1 MRKPILLVCAVLVCG
16 LLSACGT
23 LAPARE
29 GLWEELGLAPDQ
41 TVASADDR
49 EISAGLYLYWLTEI
63 TDGIRQYYSEEEQEP
78 DWSKEVE
85 EGLTLG
91 QYAKERALES
101 AALYA
106 AVENWAQR
114 YDCALTEADRA
125 EAARAWDDTAAEQ
138 GGEDAYLAAL
148 AQKGLDEAGGRRM
161 AEDHI
166 LYQKLCALAMEEGS
180 GLWEEPA
187 DLDLFYT
194 QRGYVTV
201 DLVEVAAGG
210 AEEAAALFGH
220 YKDVDIIITHAFFP
234 VVAAHVKADQDQIPL
249 FGWQEDGWLDMT
261 NDKVT
266 NHHDVVQWY
275 KKLRADGFK
284 IRRIGHDRKFCR
296 EYFVEMQ
303 KERFPIKDQPQL
315 FTRKSEGFRYLE
327 ASAKKGT
334 LYYMHAEPYEYC
346 VQNVAGIEKADD
358 MVMYQKIEPNLRID
372 LFDASVF
379 AVCAYLEDLTAS
391 NKAAGWY
398 DKKDKDGDAD

>member
-16 LLSACGT
+16 FLSACGA

-187 DLDLFYT
+187 DLDQFYT

-210 AEEAAALFGH
+210 AEEAAALFGRINESA
-220 YKDVDIIITHAFFP
+220 DP
-234 VVAAHVKADQDQIPL
+234 VAELAAIRQERGQSGYPRTFLPGDGSVPDAYAQAAAALSPGQIS
-249 FGWQEDGWLDMT
+249 G
-261 NDKVT
+261 
-266 NHHDVVQWY
+266 VVE
-275 KKLRADGFK
+275 G
-284 IRRIGHDRKFCR
+284 
-296 EYFVEMQ
+296 
-303 KERFPIKDQPQL
+303 P
-315 FTRKSEGFRYLE
+315 EGFAILAR
-327 ASAKKGT
+327 
-334 LYYMHAEPYEYC
+334 
-346 VQNVAGIEKADD
+346 
-358 MVMYQKIEPNLRID
+358 
-372 LFDASVF
+372 
-379 AVCAYLEDLTAS
+379 LEDDCEAVRLELMDQRLLESARNARIEVSQSYQALDVETFC
-391 NKAAGWY
+391 AAL
-398 DKKDKDGDAD
+398 DGLR

>member
-16 LLSACGT
+16 FLSACGA

-49 EISAGLYLYWLTEI
+49 EISAGLYLYWLTKI

-187 DLDLFYT
+187 DLDQFYT

-201 DLVEVAAGG
+201 DLVEVPADA
-210 AEEAAALFGH
+210 AEEAAALFGRINESA
-220 YKDVDIIITHAFFP
+220 DP
-234 VVAAHVKADQDQIPL
+234 VAELAAIRQERGQSGYPRTFLPGDGSVPDAYAQAAAALSPGQIS
-249 FGWQEDGWLDMT
+249 G
-261 NDKVT
+261 
-266 NHHDVVQWY
+266 VVE
-275 KKLRADGFK
+275 G
-284 IRRIGHDRKFCR
+284 
-296 EYFVEMQ
+296 
-303 KERFPIKDQPQL
+303 P
-315 FTRKSEGFRYLE
+315 EGFAILAR
-327 ASAKKGT
+327 
-334 LYYMHAEPYEYC
+334 
-346 VQNVAGIEKADD
+346 
-358 MVMYQKIEPNLRID
+358 
-372 LFDASVF
+372 
-379 AVCAYLEDLTAS
+379 LEDDCEAVRLELMDQRLLESARNARIEVSQSYQALDVETFC
-391 NKAAGWY
+391 AAL
-398 DKKDKDGDAD
+398 DGLR

>member
-16 LLSACGT
+16 FLSACGA

-187 DLDLFYT
+187 DLDQFYT

-201 DLVEVAAGG
+201 DLVEVPADA
-210 AEEAAALFGH
+210 AEEAAALFGRINESA
-220 YKDVDIIITHAFFP
+220 DP
-234 VVAAHVKADQDQIPL
+234 VAELAAIRQERGQSGYPRTFLPGDGSVPDAYAQAAAALSPGQIS
-249 FGWQEDGWLDMT
+249 G
-261 NDKVT
+261 
-266 NHHDVVQWY
+266 VVE
-275 KKLRADGFK
+275 G
-284 IRRIGHDRKFCR
+284 
-296 EYFVEMQ
+296 
-303 KERFPIKDQPQL
+303 P
-315 FTRKSEGFRYLE
+315 EGFAILAR
-327 ASAKKGT
+327 
-334 LYYMHAEPYEYC
+334 
-346 VQNVAGIEKADD
+346 
-358 MVMYQKIEPNLRID
+358 
-372 LFDASVF
+372 
-379 AVCAYLEDLTAS
+379 LEDDCEAVRLELMDQRLLESARNARIEVSQSYQALDVETFC
-391 NKAAGWY
+391 AAL
-398 DKKDKDGDAD
+398 DGLR

>member
-16 LLSACGT
+16 LLSACGA
-23 LAPARE
+23 LALARE

-148 AQKGLDEAGGRRM
+148 AQKGLDEAGGCRM

-187 DLDLFYT
+187 DLDQFYT

-201 DLVEVAAGG
+201 DLVEVPADA
-210 AEEAAALFGH
+210 AEEAAALFGRINESA
-220 YKDVDIIITHAFFP
+220 DP
-234 VVAAHVKADQDQIPL
+234 VAELAAIRQERGQSGYPRTFLPGDGSVPDAYAQAAAALSPGQIS
-249 FGWQEDGWLDMT
+249 G
-261 NDKVT
+261 
-266 NHHDVVQWY
+266 VVE
-275 KKLRADGFK
+275 G
-284 IRRIGHDRKFCR
+284 
-296 EYFVEMQ
+296 
-303 KERFPIKDQPQL
+303 P
-315 FTRKSEGFRYLE
+315 EGFAILAR
-327 ASAKKGT
+327 
-334 LYYMHAEPYEYC
+334 
-346 VQNVAGIEKADD
+346 
-358 MVMYQKIEPNLRID
+358 
-372 LFDASVF
+372 
-379 AVCAYLEDLTAS
+379 LEDDCEAVRLELMDQRLLESARNARIEVSQSYQALDVETFC
-391 NKAAGWY
+391 AAL
-398 DKKDKDGDAD
+398 DGLR

>member
-16 LLSACGT
+16 FLSACGA

-166 LYQKLCALAMEEGS
+166 LYQKLCALAVEEGS
-180 GLWEEPA
+180 GLWEEAA
-187 DLDLFYT
+187 DLDQFET

-201 DLVEVAAGG
+201 DLVEVPADA
-210 AEEAAALFGH
+210 AEEAAALFGRINESA
-220 YKDVDIIITHAFFP
+220 DP
-234 VVAAHVKADQDQIPL
+234 VAELAAIRQERGQSGYPRTFLPGDGSVPDAYAQAAAALSPGQIS
-249 FGWQEDGWLDMT
+249 G
-261 NDKVT
+261 
-266 NHHDVVQWY
+266 VVE
-275 KKLRADGFK
+275 G
-284 IRRIGHDRKFCR
+284 
-296 EYFVEMQ
+296 
-303 KERFPIKDQPQL
+303 P
-315 FTRKSEGFRYLE
+315 EGFAILAR
-327 ASAKKGT
+327 
-334 LYYMHAEPYEYC
+334 
-346 VQNVAGIEKADD
+346 
-358 MVMYQKIEPNLRID
+358 
-372 LFDASVF
+372 
-379 AVCAYLEDLTAS
+379 LEDDCEAVRLELMDQRLLESARNARIEVSQSYQALDVETFC
-391 NKAAGWY
+391 AAL
-398 DKKDKDGDAD
+398 DGLR

>member
-16 LLSACGT
+16 FLSACGA

-166 LYQKLCALAMEEGS
+166 LYQKLCALAVEEGS
-180 GLWEEPA
+180 GLWEEAA
-187 DLDLFYT
+187 DLDQFYT

-201 DLVEVAAGG
+201 DLVEVPADA
-210 AEEAAALFGH
+210 AEEAAALFGRINESA
-220 YKDVDIIITHAFFP
+220 DP
-234 VVAAHVKADQDQIPL
+234 VAELAAIRQERGQSGYPRTFLPGDGSVPDAYAQAAAALSPGQIS
-249 FGWQEDGWLDMT
+249 G
-261 NDKVT
+261 
-266 NHHDVVQWY
+266 VVE
-275 KKLRADGFK
+275 G
-284 IRRIGHDRKFCR
+284 
-296 EYFVEMQ
+296 
-303 KERFPIKDQPQL
+303 P
-315 FTRKSEGFRYLE
+315 EGFAILAR
-327 ASAKKGT
+327 
-334 LYYMHAEPYEYC
+334 
-346 VQNVAGIEKADD
+346 
-358 MVMYQKIEPNLRID
+358 
-372 LFDASVF
+372 
-379 AVCAYLEDLTAS
+379 LEDDCEAVRLELMDQRLLESARNARIEVSQSYQALDVETFC
-391 NKAAGWY
+391 AAL
-398 DKKDKDGDAD
+398 DGLR

>member
-16 LLSACGT
+16 LLSACGA

-187 DLDLFYT
+187 DLDQFYT

-201 DLVEVAAGG
+201 DLVEVPADA
-210 AEEAAALFGH
+210 AEEAAALFGR
-220 YKDVDIIITHAFFP
+220 INESAEP
-234 VVAAHVKADQDQIPL
+234 VAELAAIRQERGQSGYPRTFLPGDGSVPDAYAQAAAALYPGQIS
-249 FGWQEDGWLDMT
+249 G
-261 NDKVT
+261 
-266 NHHDVVQWY
+266 VVE
-275 KKLRADGFK
+275 G
-284 IRRIGHDRKFCR
+284 
-296 EYFVEMQ
+296 
-303 KERFPIKDQPQL
+303 P
-315 FTRKSEGFRYLE
+315 EGFAILAR
-327 ASAKKGT
+327 
-334 LYYMHAEPYEYC
+334 
-346 VQNVAGIEKADD
+346 
-358 MVMYQKIEPNLRID
+358 
-372 LFDASVF
+372 
-379 AVCAYLEDLTAS
+379 LEDDCEAVRLELMDQRLLESARNARIEVSQSYQALDVETFC
-391 NKAAGWY
+391 AAL
-398 DKKDKDGDAD
+398 DGLR

>member
-16 LLSACGT
+16 LLSACGA

-180 GLWEEPA
+180 GLWEEEA
-187 DLDLFYT
+187 DLAEFYT
-194 QRGYVTV
+194 RRGYMTV
-201 DLVEVAAGG
+201 DLVEVPADG
-210 AEEAAALFGH
+210 AEEAAALFGRINESA
-220 YKDVDIIITHAFFP
+220 DPVAELAAIRQERGQSGWPRTLLPGDGSLPHAYAQAAAALSP
-234 VVAAHVKADQDQIPL
+234 GQISGVVEGP
-249 FGWQEDGWLDMT
+249 
-261 NDKVT
+261 
-266 NHHDVVQWY
+266 
-275 KKLRADGFK
+275 
-284 IRRIGHDRKFCR
+284 
-296 EYFVEMQ
+296 
-303 KERFPIKDQPQL
+303 
-315 FTRKSEGFRYLE
+315 EGFAILGR
-327 ASAKKGT
+327 
-334 LYYMHAEPYEYC
+334 
-346 VQNVAGIEKADD
+346 
-358 MVMYQKIEPNLRID
+358 
-372 LFDASVF
+372 
-379 AVCAYLEDLTAS
+379 LEDDPEAVRLELMDQRLLESARNARMEVS
-391 NKAAGWY
+391 QSHQELDVEALCAALEEVR
-398 DKKDKDGDAD
+398 KP

>member
-16 LLSACGT
+16 LLSACGA

-125 EAARAWDDTAAEQ
+125 EAAWAWDDTAAEQ

-187 DLDLFYT
+187 DLAEFYT

-210 AEEAAALFGH
+210 AEEAAALFGRINESA
-220 YKDVDIIITHAFFP
+220 DP
-234 VVAAHVKADQDQIPL
+234 VAELAAIRQERGQSGYPRTFLPGDGSVPDAYAQAAAALSPGQIS
-249 FGWQEDGWLDMT
+249 G
-261 NDKVT
+261 
-266 NHHDVVQWY
+266 VVE
-275 KKLRADGFK
+275 G
-284 IRRIGHDRKFCR
+284 
-296 EYFVEMQ
+296 
-303 KERFPIKDQPQL
+303 P
-315 FTRKSEGFRYLE
+315 EGFAILAR
-327 ASAKKGT
+327 
-334 LYYMHAEPYEYC
+334 
-346 VQNVAGIEKADD
+346 
-358 MVMYQKIEPNLRID
+358 
-372 LFDASVF
+372 
-379 AVCAYLEDLTAS
+379 LEDDCEAVRLELMDQRLLESARNARIEVSQSYQALDVETFC
-391 NKAAGWY
+391 AAL
-398 DKKDKDGDAD
+398 DGLR

>member
-16 LLSACGT
+16 FLSACGA

-63 TDGIRQYYSEEEQEP
+63 TDGIRHYYSEEEQEP

-187 DLDLFYT
+187 DLAEFYT

-210 AEEAAALFGH
+210 AEEAAALFGRINESA
-220 YKDVDIIITHAFFP
+220 DP
-234 VVAAHVKADQDQIPL
+234 VAELAAIRQERGQSGYPRTFLPGDGSVPDAYAQAAAALSPGQIS
-249 FGWQEDGWLDMT
+249 G
-261 NDKVT
+261 
-266 NHHDVVQWY
+266 VVE
-275 KKLRADGFK
+275 G
-284 IRRIGHDRKFCR
+284 
-296 EYFVEMQ
+296 
-303 KERFPIKDQPQL
+303 P
-315 FTRKSEGFRYLE
+315 EGFAILAR
-327 ASAKKGT
+327 
-334 LYYMHAEPYEYC
+334 
-346 VQNVAGIEKADD
+346 
-358 MVMYQKIEPNLRID
+358 
-372 LFDASVF
+372 
-379 AVCAYLEDLTAS
+379 LEDDCEAVRLELMDQRLLESARNARIEVSQSYQALDVETFC
-391 NKAAGWY
+391 AAL
-398 DKKDKDGDAD
+398 DGLR

>member
-16 LLSACGT
+16 FLSACGA

-180 GLWEEPA
+180 GLWEEAA
-187 DLDLFYT
+187 DLAEFYT

-210 AEEAAALFGH
+210 AEEAAALFGRINESA
-220 YKDVDIIITHAFFP
+220 DP
-234 VVAAHVKADQDQIPL
+234 VAELAAIRQERGQSGYPRTFLPGDGSVPDAYAQAAAALSPGQIS
-249 FGWQEDGWLDMT
+249 G
-261 NDKVT
+261 
-266 NHHDVVQWY
+266 VVE
-275 KKLRADGFK
+275 G
-284 IRRIGHDRKFCR
+284 
-296 EYFVEMQ
+296 
-303 KERFPIKDQPQL
+303 P
-315 FTRKSEGFRYLE
+315 EGFAILAR
-327 ASAKKGT
+327 
-334 LYYMHAEPYEYC
+334 
-346 VQNVAGIEKADD
+346 
-358 MVMYQKIEPNLRID
+358 
-372 LFDASVF
+372 
-379 AVCAYLEDLTAS
+379 LEDDCEAVRLELMDQRLLESARNARIEVSQSYQALDVETFC
-391 NKAAGWY
+391 AAL
-398 DKKDKDGDAD
+398 DGLR

>member
-16 LLSACGT
+16 LLSACGA

-85 EGLTLG
+85 EGFTLG

-148 AQKGLDEAGGRRM
+148 AQKGLDEAGSRRM
-161 AEDHI
+161 AEDHV

-180 GLWEEPA
+180 GLWEEAA
-187 DLDLFYT
+187 DLAEFYT

-201 DLVEVAAGG
+201 DLVEVPADA
-210 AEEAAALFGH
+210 AEEAAALFGRIN
-220 YKDVDIIITHAFFP
+220 DSADP
-234 VVAAHVKADQDQIPL
+234 VAELAAIRQERGQSGYPRTFLPGDGSVPDAYAQAAAALSPGQIS
-249 FGWQEDGWLDMT
+249 G
-261 NDKVT
+261 
-266 NHHDVVQWY
+266 VVE
-275 KKLRADGFK
+275 G
-284 IRRIGHDRKFCR
+284 
-296 EYFVEMQ
+296 
-303 KERFPIKDQPQL
+303 P
-315 FTRKSEGFRYLE
+315 EGFAILAR
-327 ASAKKGT
+327 
-334 LYYMHAEPYEYC
+334 
-346 VQNVAGIEKADD
+346 
-358 MVMYQKIEPNLRID
+358 
-372 LFDASVF
+372 
-379 AVCAYLEDLTAS
+379 LEDDCEAVRLELMDQRLLESARNARIEVSQSYQALDVETFC
-391 NKAAGWY
+391 AAL
-398 DKKDKDGDAD
+398 DGLR

>member
-16 LLSACGT
+16 LLSACGA

-180 GLWEEPA
+180 GLWEEAA
-187 DLDLFYT
+187 DLAEFYT

-210 AEEAAALFGH
+210 AEEAAALFGRINEST
-220 YKDVDIIITHAFFP
+220 DP
-234 VVAAHVKADQDQIPL
+234 VAELAAIRQERGQSGWPRTLLPGDGSLPDAYAQAAAALSPSQIS
-249 FGWQEDGWLDMT
+249 G
-261 NDKVT
+261 
-266 NHHDVVQWY
+266 VVE
-275 KKLRADGFK
+275 G
-284 IRRIGHDRKFCR
+284 
-296 EYFVEMQ
+296 
-303 KERFPIKDQPQL
+303 P
-315 FTRKSEGFRYLE
+315 EGFAILGR
-327 ASAKKGT
+327 
-334 LYYMHAEPYEYC
+334 
-346 VQNVAGIEKADD
+346 
-358 MVMYQKIEPNLRID
+358 
-372 LFDASVF
+372 
-379 AVCAYLEDLTAS
+379 LEDDPEAVRLELMDQRLLESARS
-391 NKAAGWY
+391 ARMEVSQSYQELDVEALCAALEEVR
-398 DKKDKDGDAD
+398 KP

>member
-16 LLSACGT
+16 FLSACGA

-187 DLDLFYT
+187 DLDQFYT

-201 DLVEVAAGG
+201 DLVEVPADA
-210 AEEAAALFGH
+210 AEEAAALFGR
-220 YKDVDIIITHAFFP
+220 INESAEP
-234 VVAAHVKADQDQIPL
+234 VAELAAIRQERGQSGYPRTFLPGDGSVPDAYAQAAAALSPGQIS
-249 FGWQEDGWLDMT
+249 G
-261 NDKVT
+261 
-266 NHHDVVQWY
+266 VVE
-275 KKLRADGFK
+275 G
-284 IRRIGHDRKFCR
+284 
-296 EYFVEMQ
+296 
-303 KERFPIKDQPQL
+303 P
-315 FTRKSEGFRYLE
+315 EGFAILAR
-327 ASAKKGT
+327 
-334 LYYMHAEPYEYC
+334 
-346 VQNVAGIEKADD
+346 
-358 MVMYQKIEPNLRID
+358 
-372 LFDASVF
+372 
-379 AVCAYLEDLTAS
+379 LEDDCEAVRLELMDQRLLESARNARIEVSRSYQALDVETFC
-391 NKAAGWY
+391 AAL
-398 DKKDKDGDAD
+398 DGLR

>member
-16 LLSACGT
+16 FLSACGA

-187 DLDLFYT
+187 DLAEFYT

-210 AEEAAALFGH
+210 AEEAAALFGRINESA
-220 YKDVDIIITHAFFP
+220 DP
-234 VVAAHVKADQDQIPL
+234 VAELAAIRQERGQSGYPRTFLPGDGSVPDAYAQAAAALSPGQIS
-249 FGWQEDGWLDMT
+249 G
-261 NDKVT
+261 
-266 NHHDVVQWY
+266 VVE
-275 KKLRADGFK
+275 G
-284 IRRIGHDRKFCR
+284 
-296 EYFVEMQ
+296 
-303 KERFPIKDQPQL
+303 P
-315 FTRKSEGFRYLE
+315 EGFAILAR
-327 ASAKKGT
+327 
-334 LYYMHAEPYEYC
+334 
-346 VQNVAGIEKADD
+346 
-358 MVMYQKIEPNLRID
+358 
-372 LFDASVF
+372 
-379 AVCAYLEDLTAS
+379 LEDDCEAVRLELMDQRLLESARNARIEVSQSYQALDVETFC
-391 NKAAGWY
+391 AAL
-398 DKKDKDGDAD
+398 DGLR

>member
-16 LLSACGT
+16 LLSACGA

-41 TVASADDR
+41 AVASADDR

-148 AQKGLDEAGGRRM
+148 AQKGLDLSLI
-161 AEDHI
+161 HI
-166 LYQKLCALAMEEGS
+166 
-180 GLWEEPA
+180 
-187 DLDLFYT
+187 
-194 QRGYVTV
+194 
-201 DLVEVAAGG
+201 
-210 AEEAAALFGH
+210 
-220 YKDVDIIITHAFFP
+220 
-234 VVAAHVKADQDQIPL
+234 
-249 FGWQEDGWLDMT
+249 
-261 NDKVT
+261 
-266 NHHDVVQWY
+266 
-275 KKLRADGFK
+275 
-284 IRRIGHDRKFCR
+284 
-296 EYFVEMQ
+296 
-303 KERFPIKDQPQL
+303 
-315 FTRKSEGFRYLE
+315 
-327 ASAKKGT
+327 
-334 LYYMHAEPYEYC
+334 
-346 VQNVAGIEKADD
+346 
-358 MVMYQKIEPNLRID
+358 
-372 LFDASVF
+372 
-379 AVCAYLEDLTAS
+379 
-391 NKAAGWY
+391 
-398 DKKDKDGDAD
+398 

>member
-16 LLSACGT
+16 FLSACGA

-148 AQKGLDEAGGRRM
+148 AQKGLDETGGRRM

-180 GLWEEPA
+180 GLWEEAA
-187 DLDLFYT
+187 DLAEFYT

-210 AEEAAALFGH
+210 AEEAAALFGRINESA
-220 YKDVDIIITHAFFP
+220 DP
-234 VVAAHVKADQDQIPL
+234 VAELAAIRQERGQSGYPRTFLPGDGSVPDAYAQAAAALSPGQIS
-249 FGWQEDGWLDMT
+249 G
-261 NDKVT
+261 
-266 NHHDVVQWY
+266 VVE
-275 KKLRADGFK
+275 G
-284 IRRIGHDRKFCR
+284 
-296 EYFVEMQ
+296 
-303 KERFPIKDQPQL
+303 P
-315 FTRKSEGFRYLE
+315 EGFAILAR
-327 ASAKKGT
+327 
-334 LYYMHAEPYEYC
+334 
-346 VQNVAGIEKADD
+346 
-358 MVMYQKIEPNLRID
+358 
-372 LFDASVF
+372 
-379 AVCAYLEDLTAS
+379 LEDDCEAVRLELMDQRLLESARNARIEVSQSYQALDVETFC
-391 NKAAGWY
+391 AAL
-398 DKKDKDGDAD
+398 DGLR

>member
-16 LLSACGT
+16 FLSACGA

-63 TDGIRQYYSEEEQEP
+63 TDGIRHYYSEEEQEP

-187 DLDLFYT
+187 DLAEFYT

-210 AEEAAALFGH
+210 AEEAAALFGRINESA
-220 YKDVDIIITHAFFP
+220 DP
-234 VVAAHVKADQDQIPL
+234 VADLAAIRQERGQSGYPRTFLPGDGSVPDAYAQAAAALSPGQIS
-249 FGWQEDGWLDMT
+249 G
-261 NDKVT
+261 
-266 NHHDVVQWY
+266 VVE
-275 KKLRADGFK
+275 G
-284 IRRIGHDRKFCR
+284 
-296 EYFVEMQ
+296 
-303 KERFPIKDQPQL
+303 P
-315 FTRKSEGFRYLE
+315 EGFAILAR
-327 ASAKKGT
+327 
-334 LYYMHAEPYEYC
+334 
-346 VQNVAGIEKADD
+346 
-358 MVMYQKIEPNLRID
+358 
-372 LFDASVF
+372 
-379 AVCAYLEDLTAS
+379 LEDDCEAVRLELMDQRLLESARNARIEVSQSYQALDVETFC
-391 NKAAGWY
+391 AAL
-398 DKKDKDGDAD
+398 DGLR

>member
-16 LLSACGT
+16 FLSACGA

-187 DLDLFYT
+187 DLDQFYT

-210 AEEAAALFGH
+210 AEEAAALFGR
-220 YKDVDIIITHAFFP
+220 INESAEP
-234 VVAAHVKADQDQIPL
+234 VAELAAIRQERGQSGYPRTFLPGDGSVPDAYAQAAAALSPGQIS
-249 FGWQEDGWLDMT
+249 G
-261 NDKVT
+261 
-266 NHHDVVQWY
+266 VVE
-275 KKLRADGFK
+275 G
-284 IRRIGHDRKFCR
+284 
-296 EYFVEMQ
+296 
-303 KERFPIKDQPQL
+303 P
-315 FTRKSEGFRYLE
+315 EGFAILAR
-327 ASAKKGT
+327 
-334 LYYMHAEPYEYC
+334 
-346 VQNVAGIEKADD
+346 
-358 MVMYQKIEPNLRID
+358 
-372 LFDASVF
+372 
-379 AVCAYLEDLTAS
+379 LEDDCEAVRLELMDQRLLESARNARIEVSQSYQALDVETFC
-391 NKAAGWY
+391 AAL
-398 DKKDKDGDAD
+398 DGLR